1 MVTKVIYEGDDIML
15 EYPIVLE
22 KDNWVIPRCWYLLE
36 NEMENR
42 PSVVYTK
49 DKKPIIVIEHVQIL
63 YQHENVDYRLS
74 VIKTDKLLKKD
85 DEIYY
90 K

>member
-15 EYPIVLE
+15 EYPIVLN
-22 KDNWVIPRCWYLLE
+22 KDNWVIPRGWYLLE

-42 PSVVYTK
+42 PIVVYTK

-63 YQHENVDYRLS
+63 YQHENTDHRLS
-74 VIKTDKLLKKD
+74 VIKADKILKKD